1 MQLSRLLPLA
11 VLIAGGLLVGWIWFG
26 NGGAGLTGAQ
36 RAKAALLRPDDAKL
50 TAQGAEIYAR
60 ACASCHG
67 ANLEGQ
73 AGWRT
78 NRKLAPP
85 HDETGHTWHHPDQML
100 FQVVK
105 HGSIAMGGSMPGF
118 KGILTDEEIIAVLS
132 YIKSRWP
139 ARVRQTH
146 DAINARG
153 ARG

>member
-1 MQLSRLLPLA
+1 MRLSQFLSLA
-11 VLIAGGLLVGWIWFG
+11 MLVAGGLLVGWIWFG
-26 NGGAGLTGAQ
+26 NGGVRPGGGQMMTS
-36 RAKAALLRPDDAKL
+36 LLRSDDAKL
-50 TAQGAEIYAR
+50 VARGAEIYAR

-73 AGWRT
+73 VGWRS

-85 HDETGHTWHHPDQML
+85 HDESGHTWHHPDQML

-105 HGSIAMGGSMPGF
+105 HGSVPMGGSMPGF
-118 KGILTDEEIIAVLS
+118 KGMLMDEEIIAVLS

-139 ARVRQTH
+139 RRIREAH